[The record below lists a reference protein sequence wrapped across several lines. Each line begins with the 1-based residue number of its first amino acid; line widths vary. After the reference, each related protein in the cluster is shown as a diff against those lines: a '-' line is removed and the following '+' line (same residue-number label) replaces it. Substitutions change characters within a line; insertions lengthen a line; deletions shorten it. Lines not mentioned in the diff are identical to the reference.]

1 MKIKESELEQVELLE
16 VAKVIE
22 DSIIKIAGFD
32 RLDNLIEKL
41 PDGIEF
47 SDYTAHIYWIW
58 QKLIRMSSSELRGRE
73 ADLPFML
80 VIAKFIQQ

>member
-1 MKIKESELEQVELLE
+1 MKTEQIRILEA
-16 VAKVIE
+16 AKIIE
-22 DSIIKIAGFD
+22 DGIIKLAGFD

-47 SDYTAHIYWIW
+47 KVYTQHIYWIW
-58 QKLIRMSSSELRGRE
+58 QKLIRMTSSKLRGRE

-80 VIAKFIQQ
+80 VIAKYMQKEKK

>member
-1 MKIKESELEQVELLE
+1 MKTEQIRILEA
-16 VAKVIE
+16 AKIIE
-22 DSIIKIAGFD
+22 DGIIKLAGFD

-47 SDYTAHIYWIW
+47 KVYTQHIYWIW
-58 QKLIRMSSSELRGRE
+58 QKLIRMTSSELRGRE

-80 VIAKFIQQ
+80 VIAKFMQKEKR